1 MRKTL
6 IILALL
12 LSSVGVFAQ
21 FSFSGYINLEEWE
34 DEVYLSVIDDY
45 RKMSKPSSEQILC
58 KIKVDTS
65 GYFEFTGN
73 QLRNEN
79 KIYRIHV
86 SKCKSEIQKAKP
98 YDLSC
103 TTFKQ
108 VLFVAKNKDSI
119 FFPLSF
125 DDQIFCKIEE
135 NNPKA
140 LSIIKVDSLK
150 EQMRYVYSEFTTE
163 ENRIENNKK
172 WFTNLQEIGS
182 KSGEPLVEL
191 YIYAFLSSRD
201 NDFHS
206 HYLQDLKN
214 NTYYKELQ
222 KRLEDT
228 YPNSSYTKQY
238 QGELL
243 GDTYTQTGKIEKKT
257 SFLEYLM
264 YFLIIA
270 SLIGNLV
277 FWVFIKKKKS
287 QEEEE

>member
-1 MRKTL
+1 MHKTF
-6 IILALL
+6 IILAVLL
-12 LSSVGVFAQ
+12 CSLCASAQ
-21 FSFSGYINLEEWE
+21 FSFSGYVNLEEWE
-34 DEVYLSVIDDY
+34 EDVYLSVIDDY
-45 RKMSKPSSEQILC
+45 RRISTPSSEQILC

-86 SKCKSEIQKAKP
+86 SSCESDVQKEKP

-103 TTFKQ
+103 KVTKQ

-125 DDQIFCKIEE
+125 DDQIFCKMET

-140 LSIIKVDSLK
+140 LTIIKVDSLK
-150 EQMRYVYSEFTTE
+150 EQMKYVYSEFTTE
-163 ENRIENNKK
+163 ENRKENNKK
-172 WFTNLQEIGS
+172 WFRNLQEIGS
-182 KSGEPLVEL
+182 KSGDPLVEV
-191 YIYAFLSSRD
+191 YIYSFLSDRE
-201 NDFHS
+201 NNFHAF
-206 HYLQDLKN
+206 YLQDLKN
-214 NTYYKELQ
+214 NPYYMELQ

-228 YPNSSYTKQY
+228 YPNSTYTKQY
-238 QGELL
+238 KGELM
-243 GDTYTQTGKIEKKT
+243 GDTFMQTGKIEKT
-257 SFLEYLM
+257 TTFWEYLM

-277 FWVFIKKKKS
+277 FWVFFKKKKTN
-287 QEEEE
+287 EEE